1 MTAQA
6 RRNRFSEKKIKYTRM
21 IRAHAEAARN
31 INSAADVRLPRSKKE
46 DKNSLTQM
54 MRWGYFFWNF
64 CYTGTEY
71 SEY

>member
-1 MTAQA
+1 
-6 RRNRFSEKKIKYTRM
+6 M

-31 INSAADVRLPRSKKE
+31 TNSAADVRLPRSEKE
-46 DKNSLTQM
+46 DKNSLTRM
-54 MRWGYFFWNF
+54 MRWGYFFWDF

>member
-6 RRNRFSEKKIKYTRM
+6 RRNRFSEKKIKYIRM

-31 INSAADVRLPRSKKE
+31 TNSAADVRLPRSENK
-46 DKNSLTQM
+46 DKNSLTLM

-64 CYTGTEY
+64 CYTETEY